1 MSGRDTVAQAEI
13 VRLVKEH
20 GFPDE
25 RINHSVKV
33 ADLALQIS
41 DLMINDGLKVDKAVV
56 EKGALLHDI
65 GYLDCSGRLVEIPE
79 WRGYG
84 IKVPSDDINHPV
96 LGALIVKKWGFSD
109 EVADCV
115 LRHNIGGF
123 TVEECIL
130 LKVNPL
136 PEKDCTPTTD
146 EEKVVHYAD
155 HLMLL
160 KRFKLDPLK
169 DPQASAK
176 ACHPWLKYYF
186 AERANM
192 KIEIDNPIVQREVM
206 LNNELKK
213 YLKPNIIL

>member
-1 MSGRDTVAQAEI
+1 MSDRDTVAKDEI
-13 VRLVKEH
+13 VRRVKEH
-20 GFPDE
+20 GFPEE

-33 ADLALQIS
+33 ARLALQIS
-41 DLMINDGLKVDKAVV
+41 DLMIDDGRNVDKAVA

-65 GYLDCSGRLVEIPE
+65 GYLHCRGRLVEIPE

-84 IKVPSDDINHPV
+84 IEVPSDDINHPV
-96 LGALIVKKWGFSD
+96 LGAMIAKKWGFSD

-115 LRHNIGGF
+115 LKHNIGGF

-130 LKVNPL
+130 LKVEPV
-136 PEKDCTPTTD
+136 PEKDCTPITD

-160 KRFKLDPLK
+160 KRFGLDPLK

-176 ACHPWLKYYF
+176 ACLPWLKYYF

-213 YLKPNIIL
+213 YLKPKMIL

>member
-1 MSGRDTVAQAEI
+1 MSGRDTVTQDEI

-25 RINHSVKV
+25 RIHHSVKV
-33 ADLALQIS
+33 ANLALQIS
-41 DLMINDGLKVDKAVV
+41 DLMIDDGRNVDRGVV

-65 GYLDCSGRLVEIPE
+65 GYLDCGGKLVEIPE

-84 IKVPSDDINHPV
+84 INVQSDDINHPV
-96 LGALIVKKWGFSD
+96 LGAMIAKKWGFSD
-109 EVADCV
+109 KVADCV

-123 TVEECIL
+123 TVEECTL
-130 LKVNPL
+130 LKVNPV
-136 PEKDCTPTTD
+136 PEKDCAPITD

-160 KRFKLDPLK
+160 KRFNLDPLK

-176 ACHPWLKYYF
+176 ACLPWLKYYF

-192 KIEIDNPIVQREVM
+192 KIEIGDPIVQREVI
-206 LNNELKK
+206 LNSELKK
-213 YLKPNIIL
+213 YLKPKMIS